1 MVALLASICRNLARY
16 VDCLMPGCS
25 TLVQAKFLAVHLRR
39 ECMERRKQR
48 ILAEK
53 GKALD
58 SDITCDACGDTLP
71 RKHLRAHRASNCP
84 MRLVRCPNPGCTSEV
99 TMVSLADHQKK
110 DCIVAKRNAAL
121 ADKVKG
127 KPTAEECP
135 ACHETVPVTLSRR
148 HAAHECIMRVV
159 ACPNRDLGCEEEFP
173 AGETA
178 SHLRTHCIVR
188 NDRIE
193 QASRYALR
201 RQRVQCSGCGYMVV
215 LQHLPR
221 HQREKCPNRRVPCK
235 HWKLGCPVMLRL
247 SAMEDHT
254 KVDRLLDPR
263 SCLVFDSGRAYIAL
277 GEDDRKPPWT
287 AEMWIWRPGLVEG
300 IREKTR
306 TALKALWEFQRTRRK
321 LEVTERRLALLEP
334 LLLEVA
340 AQAAR
345 ERSEEAEESRKKL
358 TDEMIVAATMRDDAK
373 VDLVVSIVVLSNSL
387 TSATRG
393 VEEIT
398 AHNRLRGFDRL
409 SLGSTPWYAAV
420 PSLHVHSSGG
430 AAGRGLGR
438 DERELGGSPT
448 VILEQPPSSPALPVS
463 PSENQ
468 TVVRSIEMGEKTSVS
483 PEEVLTATSYEENQ
497 TAVLRPR
504 ETEREENTSPDET
517 GTLKGENPTAPRPN
531 NIDEEESDTEK
542 KENNIEKEESNTE
555 KEENN
560 TEKEKSNTEGEKND
574 FPTAR
579 ENETTQRREA
589 EKTGTSTPSST
600 AQQQLKKTAP
610 VDEGNVDAALVASG
624 STITGS
630 GGVSGGT
637 GEVSVKEMVL
647 SIAKENEASAKAE
660 EEAWWQK
667 EAAFW
672 GEWVALTGE
681 VLARRIVTLADETLP
696 RLKEDTAAITGLSSE
711 TLFRIPGGV
720 GTEEQKTSLD
730 DGGGVIDD
738 GASTASAKKKGRSR
752 KAAKKAKRK
761 KKHQENFGKNLETR
775 IAEEVGKRGGVE
787 TLFGS
792 ANVLFQLEM
801 GPNDRVGI
809 KIAGKKDQ
817 IFNYRCPRERWVH
830 LSFVSDS
837 AGVLLLENGKTA
849 SRLGDVTVPLPMREI
864 GGRETACQCLMQEVR
879 YWGVK
884 RSKEQLVTWMH
895 EVLPGTA
902 AAADG
907 LLGYWTFEEG
917 AGEYV
922 NDVTAQRFR
931 TRKVGRG
938 IKWGNSEMMVAVHVE
953 APPTPSWREKNVC
966 KVRNDRRTVQGALQL
981 TTERVACNMTM
992 HHPPPLS
999 PPGSFLC
1006 PRPIPRPPLALR
1018 IMLKEWRQLN
1028 CFFPYNVGTE
1038 GKTTLNDDYT

>member
-1 MVALLASICRNLARY
+1 M
-16 VDCLMPGCS
+16 
-25 TLVQAKFLAVHLRR
+25 VQARFLGAHLRR
-39 ECMERRKQR
+39 ECVERRKQR
-48 ILAEK
+48 SLAEK

-58 SDITCDACGDTLP
+58 SDIACDACGDKMP
-71 RKHLRAHRASNCP
+71 RKHLRAHRASGCP
-84 MRLVRCPNPGCTSEV
+84 MRLVRCSKPGCTSVV

-110 DCIVAKRNAAL
+110 DCVVAKRNAAL
-121 ADKVKG
+121 AEKAKG
-127 KPTAEECP
+127 KPTTEECP
-135 ACHETVPVTLSRR
+135 ACHETVAVSLFRR
-148 HAAHECIMRVV
+148 HAADECSMRVV

-173 AGETA
+173 AEETA
-178 SHLRTHCIVR
+178 SHLRTQCVVQT
-188 NDRIE
+188 DRIE

-254 KVDRLLDPR
+254 KADRLLDPR
-263 SCLVFDSGRAYIAL
+263 SCLVFDSGKAYIAL

-300 IREKTR
+300 TREKTR
-306 TALKALWEFQRTRRK
+306 TALKALWEFQRARGK

-340 AQAAR
+340 ARAAR

-373 VDLVVSIVVLSNSL
+373 VDLVVSIIVLSNSL

-409 SLGSTPWYAAV
+409 SLGSTPWYAAA
-420 PSLHVHSSGG
+420 PSPHIPSGG
-430 AAGRGLGR
+430 GGGVAGRGSGR
-438 DERELGGSPT
+438 DGRELGGNRPVVSD
-448 VILEQPPSSPALPVS
+448 QPPSSLALPVS
-463 PSENQ
+463 PGENQ
-468 TVVRSIEMGEKTSVS
+468 TVAPPTEIEGEEQVS
-483 PEEVLTATSYEENQ
+483 PDEALVDTSQEGNKQ
-497 TAVLRPR
+497 TVLRPN
-504 ETEREENTSPDET
+504 ETEGEDNISSNET
-517 GTLKGENPTAPRPN
+517 GTLKGDNPTALRL
-531 NIDEEESDTEK
+531 
-542 KENNIEKEESNTE
+542 NNIEEEDDNTE
-555 KEENN
+555 EEENN
-560 TEKEKSNTEGEKND
+560 TEEEKNVS
-574 FPTAR
+574 PTASG
-579 ENETTQRREA
+579 NEATQR
-589 EKTGTSTPSST
+589 EKVEEECTSTLP
-600 AQQQLKKTAP
+600 LKTTPA
-610 VDEGNVDAALVASG
+610 DEGNNVDAAVVAPDP
-624 STITGS
+624 TMTGS
-630 GGVSGGT
+630 ASDGSVSTGT
-637 GEVSVKEMVL
+637 GEVSVKGML
-647 SIAKENEASAKAE
+647 LNIAKEQKASAEVE
-660 EEAWWQK
+660 EEAWRRK
-667 EAAFW
+667 EAVFW
-672 GEWVALTGE
+672 AEWVALAGE
-681 VLARRIVTLADETLP
+681 ALARRIVTLADETLP
-696 RLKEDTAAITGLSSE
+696 RLKEDTAAITGLSSGA
-711 TLFRIPGGV
+711 LFRTSGGV
-720 GTEEQKTSLD
+720 GTEEQQGSVQD
-730 DGGGVIDD
+730 EGEGDIDD
-738 GASTASAKKKGRSR
+738 GASTASAKKKGKSR

-809 KIAGKKDQ
+809 KVAGKKDQ

-849 SRLGDVTVPLPMREI
+849 SRLGGVTVPLPMREI
-864 GGRETACQCLMQEVR
+864 GGREMACQCLVQEVR
-879 YWGVK
+879 YWSVK
-884 RSKEQLVTWMH
+884 RSKEDLVAWMH

-902 AAADG
+902 VADG

-938 IKWGNSEMMVAVHVE
+938 IKWANSEMMVAVDVE

-966 KVRNDRRTVQGALQL
+966 KVKTHRRTCKMQG
-981 TTERVACNMTM
+981 V
-992 HHPPPLS
+992 S
-999 PPGSFLC
+999 
-1006 PRPIPRPPLALR
+1006 
-1018 IMLKEWRQLN
+1018 
-1028 CFFPYNVGTE
+1028 
-1038 GKTTLNDDYT
+1038 